1 MSYLDVNLC
10 HLFKKEA
17 NLWSGDPASLFV
29 VPFPRP
35 LTFTLSPK
43 KERLQ
48 DGRLEGGRLAV
59 SANIFSNEISLQCTT
74 SFMVLSFDITASRF
88 FFSAKKYA
96 LGESHLA
103 CSVSIFVLA
112 DESLVSLLC
121 VVAMFDF
128 G

>member
-1 MSYLDVNLC
+1 
-10 HLFKKEA
+10 
-17 NLWSGDPASLFV
+17 
-29 VPFPRP
+29 
-35 LTFTLSPK
+35 
-43 KERLQ
+43 
-48 DGRLEGGRLAV
+48 
-59 SANIFSNEISLQCTT
+59 
-74 SFMVLSFDITASRF
+74 MVLSFDITASRF

-96 LGESHLA
+96 LGGSHLA

>member
-17 NLWSGDPASLFV
+17 NLRSGGPVSLFV
-29 VPFPRP
+29 FPFPCP
-35 LTFTLSPK
+35 LTLTLSPK

-48 DGRLEGGRLAV
+48 DGRLEGGRFAV

>member
-17 NLWSGDPASLFV
+17 NLRSGDPASLFV

-59 SANIFSNEISLQCTT
+59 SANIFSNEISLHARLHSWFFPLT
-74 SFMVLSFDITASRF
+74 LRLLG

>member
-1 MSYLDVNLC
+1 
-10 HLFKKEA
+10 
-17 NLWSGDPASLFV
+17 
-29 VPFPRP
+29 
-35 LTFTLSPK
+35 
-43 KERLQ
+43 
-48 DGRLEGGRLAV
+48 
-59 SANIFSNEISLQCTT
+59 
-74 SFMVLSFDITASRF
+74 MVLSFDVTASRF

-121 VVAMFDF
+121 VVAKFDL

>member
-17 NLWSGDPASLFV
+17 NLSSVDPASLFV

-35 LTFTLSPK
+35 LTFTLSLK

-88 FFSAKKYA
+88 FFLRRSTPWEK
-96 LGESHLA
+96 
-103 CSVSIFVLA
+103 VT
-112 DESLVSLLC
+112 
-121 VVAMFDF
+121 
-128 G
+128 

>member
-1 MSYLDVNLC
+1 MHNFIHGS
-10 HLFKKEA
+10 F
-17 NLWSGDPASLFV
+17 LWHYG
-29 VPFPRP
+29 
-35 LTFTLSPK
+35 
-43 KERLQ
+43 
-48 DGRLEGGRLAV
+48 
-59 SANIFSNEISLQCTT
+59 FS
-74 SFMVLSFDITASRF
+74 V

-121 VVAMFDF
+121 LVAMFDF

>member
-1 MSYLDVNLC
+1 MIRRSY
-10 HLFKKEA
+10 F
-17 NLWSGDPASLFV
+17 
-29 VPFPRP
+29 PFCFP
-35 LTFTLSPK
+35 FSPSVDFHAFPQ

-48 DGRLEGGRLAV
+48 DGRLEGGRFAV
-59 SANIFSNEISLQCTT
+59 SANIFFNEISLHSQLHSWFFPLT
-74 SFMVLSFDITASRF
+74 LRLLGF

>member
-1 MSYLDVNLC
+1 MHNFIHGS
-10 HLFKKEA
+10 F
-17 NLWSGDPASLFV
+17 LWRYG
-29 VPFPRP
+29 
-35 LTFTLSPK
+35 
-43 KERLQ
+43 
-48 DGRLEGGRLAV
+48 
-59 SANIFSNEISLQCTT
+59 FS
-74 SFMVLSFDITASRF
+74 VF

>member
-17 NLWSGDPASLFV
+17 NLRSGGPVSFFV
-29 VPFPRP
+29 FPFPCL
-35 LTFTLSPK
+35 LTFTLSPQR
-43 KERLQ
+43 ERLQ
-48 DGRLEGGRLAV
+48 DGRLEGGRFAV
-59 SANIFSNEISLQCTT
+59 SVNIFFNEISLHARLHSWFFPLT
-74 SFMVLSFDITASRF
+74 LRLLR

-112 DESLVSLLC
+112 DESLVSLLS

>member
-1 MSYLDVNLC
+1 MIRRSCFPFCCPFSPSVDF
-10 HLFKKEA
+10 HAFPQKRTP
-17 NLWSGDPASLFV
+17 SGW
-29 VPFPRP
+29 
-35 LTFTLSPK
+35 
-43 KERLQ
+43 Q
-48 DGRLEGGRLAV
+48 QGRLEGGRLAV